1 MQHITNVL
9 VHSNRCEVVDGHIF
23 ATGDKGLPHI
33 HLKFLYMFGES
44 SLQGKNLECKYLL
57 PNGQYSAETVRITE
71 KNEVTFPIHYSC
83 FTVNGW
89 TTLRITLVSG
99 SNRVT
104 LEDITIKT
112 KETKLGQAFSNA
124 QVEQAIT
131 QAIEITTTSI
141 RAEGDSIK
149 QELKDYIQQE
159 KKNLKGD
166 RGEKGNPGERGPVGE
181 QGPRGYTG
189 EKGSQGQRGE
199 PGPQGQQGLRG
210 ETGPQGNPGKNLEFT
225 WKGTELGVRKEGD
238 WSYSYKDLKG
248 PKGDKGEPGTRG
260 PQGERGVGVTSVTP
274 LNNNQVRLEYGDGQ
288 SAVVEIPTV
297 AGQQGQ
303 KGEKG
308 EDGKGLEFKWRGTEL
323 GVRQA
328 GTYNYTYQ
336 NLQGAEGTP
345 GTIGV
350 DGVGIKNIT
359 SNQEEDTVTLQFALT
374 NNTNKNVSFTV
385 PQSSVGGGTASPLKI
400 EFEKI
405 FEGRSKNL
413 VFGKPLSNYQFL
425 QIHNTQQTTIIPAKV
440 GAEFKFWYSSGQVQE
455 SQILLSSTEN
465 CVVYGIKLKGQ
476 VNNSG
481 SGGAEL
487 PDLTEYLKKE
497 DMKNK
502 LTLTSTGYLMYDGY
516 RISNTSLIG
525 KEGEKGATGEPGKNG
540 NDGKG
545 LEFIWDGTR
554 LGVRREGTYFYDY
567 KELKGES
574 GSGGSIDTSNLAKL
588 DESTTFQRNLTVKGD
603 ILSQGNVTA
612 YSDIRLKKNVKNIEN
627 PLEKLREIRGVTFE
641 WKKNGKKSAG
651 VIAQEVE
658 KILPQAVQNQGY
670 KSVDYNALVGLCIE
684 INKVLLERIERL
696 EKVVEKYGNS

>member
-1 MQHITNVL
+1 IT
-9 VHSNRCEVVDGHIF
+9 G
-23 ATGDKGLPHI
+23 
-33 HLKFLYMFGES
+33 
-44 SLQGKNLECKYLL
+44 
-57 PNGQYSAETVRITE
+57 

-89 TTLRITLVSG
+89 TTLRITLING

-124 QVEQAIT
+124 QIEQTIT

-141 RAEGDSIK
+141 RAEGDGIK

-166 RGEKGNPGERGPVGE
+166 RGEKGEPGERGPIGE
-181 QGPRGYTG
+181 QGPRGLTG

-199 PGPQGQQGLRG
+199 PGPQGQKGLRG
-210 ETGPQGNPGKNLEFT
+210 EPGPQGNPGKNLEFT

-297 AGQQGQ
+297 TGPQGTP
-303 KGEKG
+303 GAKG

-328 GTYNYTYQ
+328 GAYNYTYQ
-336 NLQGAEGTP
+336 NLRGTK
-345 GTIGV
+345 GT
-350 DGVGIKNIT
+350 
-359 SNQEEDTVTLQFALT
+359 
-374 NNTNKNVSFTV
+374 
-385 PQSSVGGGTASPLKI
+385 
-400 EFEKI
+400 
-405 FEGRSKNL
+405 
-413 VFGKPLSNYQFL
+413 
-425 QIHNTQQTTIIPAKV
+425 
-440 GAEFKFWYSSGQVQE
+440 
-455 SQILLSSTEN
+455 
-465 CVVYGIKLKGQ
+465 
-476 VNNSG
+476 
-481 SGGAEL
+481 
-487 PDLTEYLKKE
+487 
-497 DMKNK
+497 
-502 LTLTSTGYLMYDGY
+502 
-516 RISNTSLIG
+516 
-525 KEGEKGATGEPGKNG
+525 PGKNG

-545 LEFIWDGTR
+545 LEFTWDGTR

-567 KELKGES
+567 KDLKGES

-684 INKVLLERIERL
+684 INKVLLERVERL

>member
-57 PNGQYSAETVRITE
+57 PNGQYSAETVRISS
-71 KNEVTFPIHYSC
+71 KDEVTFPIHYSC

-112 KETKLGQAFSNA
+112 KETKLGQAFTNA

-210 ETGPQGNPGKNLEFT
+210 EQGVQGNPGKNLEFT

-248 PKGDKGEPGTRG
+248 PKGDKGEPGNSN
-260 PQGERGVGVTSVTP
+260 SV
-274 LNNNQVRLEYGDGQ
+274 
-288 SAVVEIPTV
+288 
-297 AGQQGQ
+297 
-303 KGEKG
+303 
-308 EDGKGLEFKWRGTEL
+308 
-323 GVRQA
+323 
-328 GTYNYTYQ
+328 
-336 NLQGAEGTP
+336 
-345 GTIGV
+345 
-350 DGVGIKNIT
+350 
-359 SNQEEDTVTLQFALT
+359 
-374 NNTNKNVSFTV
+374 
-385 PQSSVGGGTASPLKI
+385 
-400 EFEKI
+400 
-405 FEGRSKNL
+405 
-413 VFGKPLSNYQFL
+413 
-425 QIHNTQQTTIIPAKV
+425 
-440 GAEFKFWYSSGQVQE
+440 
-455 SQILLSSTEN
+455 
-465 CVVYGIKLKGQ
+465 
-476 VNNSG
+476 
-481 SGGAEL
+481 
-487 PDLTEYLKKE
+487 
-497 DMKNK
+497 
-502 LTLTSTGYLMYDGY
+502 
-516 RISNTSLIG
+516 
-525 KEGEKGATGEPGKNG
+525 
-540 NDGKG
+540 
-545 LEFIWDGTR
+545 
-554 LGVRREGTYFYDY
+554 
-567 KELKGES
+567 
-574 GSGGSIDTSNLAKL
+574 DTSNLAKL

-641 WKKNGKKSAG
+641 WKKNGKKTAG

-684 INKVLLERIERL
+684 INKALLERIERL